1 MIGYASDLGISK
13 PNGTIL
19 LAIMNGQSG
28 NNTFNPNQTLAL

>member
-19 LAIMNGQSG
+19 LAIMNGE
-28 NNTFNPNQTLAL
+28 LANKCKLI